1 MVWYDPTLI
10 QREVWVGTAVVSAS
24 VAFTVFSLYATLSRS
39 SWLRRY
45 RLVVVLTGWVILFA
59 VQLAYLSS
67 SSTILYGVYYDEV
80 LGNYIHYTTSNPMGP
95 AVVGVTVATAV
106 VCIATSILAVVEEFR
121 RVHRRVLTGWV
132 ER

>member
-1 MVWYDPTLI
+1 VVWYDPTLI

-95 AVVGVTVATAV
+95 AVAGVTVATAV
-106 VCIATSILAVVEEFR
+106 VCMATSVLAVVEELR